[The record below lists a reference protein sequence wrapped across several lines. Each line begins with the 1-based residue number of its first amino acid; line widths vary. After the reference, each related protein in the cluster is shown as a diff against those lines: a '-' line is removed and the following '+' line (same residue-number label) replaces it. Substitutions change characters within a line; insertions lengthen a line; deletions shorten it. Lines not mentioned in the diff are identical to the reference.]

1 MISHIIFINISVLTL
16 TKTSRTAFHCAK
28 RKNICPKDD
37 GKQKN
42 TIAQPY
48 NIITLTSRADILSQN
63 SLLMQN
69 YIYKL
74 IWL

>member
-1 MISHIIFINISVLTL
+1 M
-16 TKTSRTAFHCAK
+16 
-28 RKNICPKDD
+28 KNICPKDD

-42 TIAQPY
+42 TVAQPY

-69 YIYKL
+69 YIYNL